1 MMQNTSIIYHSES
14 MLEMQIITMIIMHEA
29 EDYLIGETNFN
40 LMLILFVAHLFS
52 YITGIFR

>member
-1 MMQNTSIIYHSES
+1 